1 MQENILIVQQ
11 FFHSYSMLLGNGKNK
26 IRNNG
31 KEFCSFDDYIIIII
45 IIIIKASFIE
55 REQVIFTKNKE
66 IL

>member
-1 MQENILIVQQ
+1 
-11 FFHSYSMLLGNGKNK
+11 MLLGNGKNK